1 MLPCYLSAVPM
12 MGLLPP
18 LLLPRSCEGQ
28 STGPGH
34 YEPSMSVGAF
44 VCVGIFLSSA
54 DMNLGKQ
61 AQELGIVILQ
71 P

>member
-1 MLPCYLSAVPM
+1 MLPCYLSAV
-12 MGLLPP
+12 P